1 MTKEMIFIVIDGI
14 DMSAYTSEYKA
25 KERYEKI
32 VKDKWWNCD
41 KYNHGLDD
49 YGRKLDVALFENY
62 TSINGKTI
70 IMRAMFLEREN

>member
-14 DMSAYTSEYKA
+14 DMRAYTREDKA
-25 KERYEKI
+25 KERYEQI

-62 TSINGKTI
+62 TSIQGKTI
-70 IMRAMFLEREN
+70 IMRAMFLERD

>member
-14 DMSAYTSEYKA
+14 DMRAYTREDKA

-62 TSINGKTI
+62 TSIQGKTI
-70 IMRAMFLEREN
+70 IMRAMFLERD

>member
-1 MTKEMIFIVIDGI
+1 MTKEMVFIVIDGI
-14 DMSAYTSEYKA
+14 DMRAYTREDKA

-49 YGRKLDVALFENY
+49 YGRKLDTALLENY
-62 TSINGKTI
+62 TSINGRTI
-70 IMRAMFLEREN
+70 IMRAMFLERED

>member
-1 MTKEMIFIVIDGI
+1 MTKEMVYIVIDGI
-14 DMSAYTSEYKA
+14 DMRAYTSEYKA

-49 YGRKLDVALFENY
+49 YGRNLDVSLCENY

-70 IMRAMFLEREN
+70 IMRAMFLERD

>member
-1 MTKEMIFIVIDGI
+1 MTKEMVFIVINGI
-14 DMSAYTSEYKA
+14 DMRAYTSEYKA

>member
-1 MTKEMIFIVIDGI
+1 MLKEMIFIVIDGI
-14 DMSAYTSEYKA
+14 NMKAYTSEDKA
-25 KERYEKI
+25 KECYEKI

-70 IMRAMFLEREN
+70 IMRAMFFERD

>member
-1 MTKEMIFIVIDGI
+1 MTKEMVFIVIDGI
-14 DMSAYTSEYKA
+14 DMRAYTKEDKA

-70 IMRAMFLEREN
+70 IMRAMLLDRD